1 MHVRKFKL
9 YFYAAFFLVFGFP
22 EVIKA
27 QDSTT
32 KDSLLQTAGEYFS
45 KAEEKKALDIYL
57 KTLELEKDNFEA
69 LWHTSLL
76 YARIG
81 FRMDS
86 EEQKEK
92 YYQKAF
98 KFAEQTLEEYH
109 NKGHAHFVYAVANG
123 RISDISKTQVRV
135 EKSHIIKEHAE
146 KAVEM
151 IPDYA
156 PAWHLLG
163 IWNSEISNVGSAQ
176 KLAAG
181 VFSKGLPE
189 GASNSKAEEY
199 IQKAIELDPD
209 QTLRFKLDL
218 ARHYNRAGETEKAI
232 QALEEIIDIEPQNE
246 IDEWNLERAKELLE
260 ELS

>member
-1 MHVRKFKL
+1 MLARRFKL
-9 YFYAAFFLVFGFP
+9 YFYAAFFLFLGFP
-22 EVIKA
+22 EGIKA
-27 QDSTT
+27 QDSIT

-45 KAEEKKALDIYL
+45 GAREKEALDTYL
-57 KTLELEKDNFEA
+57 KILELEKNNFEA

-81 FRMDS
+81 FRKDAR
-86 EEQKEK
+86 EQKEE

-98 KFAEQTLEEYH
+98 EYAEQTLEEYPD
-109 NKGHAHFVYAVANG
+109 KGHAHFVYAVANG
-123 RISDISKTQVRV
+123 RISDISRTQVRI
-135 EKSHIIKEHAE
+135 EKSHIIKKHAE
-146 KAVEM
+146 KTLEM

-176 KLAAG
+176 KMAAG

-199 IQKAIELDPD
+199 ILKAIELDPD

-232 QALEEIIDIEPQNE
+232 QILEEIIDIKPQNE
-246 IDEWNLERAKELLE
+246 IDEWNLERARELLE